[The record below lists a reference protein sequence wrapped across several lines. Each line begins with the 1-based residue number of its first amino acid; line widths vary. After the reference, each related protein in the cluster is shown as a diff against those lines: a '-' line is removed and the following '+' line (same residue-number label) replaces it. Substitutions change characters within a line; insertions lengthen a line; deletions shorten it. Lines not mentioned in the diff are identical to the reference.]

1 MLFASREKYH
11 AKEQDF
17 ASNISSAE
25 ENITQFL
32 RLANVNN
39 ENDLPQALKV
49 EVRKIRE
56 MIYPLKE
63 ELRKIRLQMRQG
75 VDELFQ
81 TALLLNLLTGPVF
94 TAVFIVIFRS
104 FRRTFQRV
112 GKL

>member
-1 MLFASREKYH
+1 MLFVSREKYH

-25 ENITQFL
+25 EDRQFL

-39 ENDLPQALKV
+39 EIDLPQALKV

-63 ELRKIRLQMRQG
+63 ELRKIRLQMRQE

-81 TALLLNLLTGPVF
+81 TALC
-94 TAVFIVIFRS
+94 
-104 FRRTFQRV
+104 
-112 GKL
+112 